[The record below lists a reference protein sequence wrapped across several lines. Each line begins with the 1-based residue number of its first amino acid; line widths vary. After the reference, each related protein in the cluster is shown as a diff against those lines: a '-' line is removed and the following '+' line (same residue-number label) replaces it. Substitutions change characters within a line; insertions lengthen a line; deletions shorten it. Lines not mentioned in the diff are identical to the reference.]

1 MQSIDPLSSVWL
13 QKLDLHRS
21 KVHGFSFRTTNMPV
35 HDDVMSN
42 PLWDELRSH
51 VRELAFLDGGSHDAF
66 TLASGRTSRW
76 FFDTKPV
83 MMHPDAAQ
91 IVGRLI
97 NARASAI
104 GADFVGGLELGA
116 VPLAALVIATAS
128 KDSKLR
134 GFMVRKEPKGRG
146 GRKTKNP
153 PGFEGYSM
161 ANGGNVL
168 LLEDVTTTGGSAVK
182 AIERIHNETNCKVIA
197 VLSIVDREEG
207 AQEMFEDLG
216 IPFESL
222 VLRSHIT
229 EM

>member
-1 MQSIDPLSSVWL
+1 
-13 QKLDLHRS
+13 
-21 KVHGFSFRTTNMPV
+21 MPV

-51 VRELAFLDGGSHDAF
+51 VRELAFLDGGRDDAF

-97 NARASAI
+97 NTRASAI
-104 GADFVGGLELGA
+104 EADFVGGLELGA
-116 VPLAALVIATAS
+116 VPLTALVVATAE
-128 KDSKLR
+128 KDSKIR

-161 ANGGNVL
+161 AHGGKVL
-168 LLEDVTTTGGSAVK
+168 LLEDVTTTGGSAVQ
-182 AIERIHNETNCKVIA
+182 AIERIHNETDCKVIA